1 MIQSI
6 LTEEQSTGSKI
17 MKVFSGK
24 EIMEQHFV
32 LNGRIDFCLPKHKSA
47 IEVDELSNLDR
58 DEEDEMK
65 RQEKL
70 EKGLGCTFIRINP
83 DEKDFDVFDELVG
96 MRSWIDKIK

>member
-1 MIQSI
+1 
-6 LTEEQSTGSKI
+6 
-17 MKVFSGK
+17 
-24 EIMEQHFV
+24 
-32 LNGRIDFCLPKHKSA
+32 
-47 IEVDELSNLDR
+47 
-58 DEEDEMK
+58 MK